1 MSHVVSSHTSY
12 HFLFVSQYISKRQR
26 YKDRWPAVP
35 DSSCNLHG
43 KYTLSSLWTC
53 FTVSYGPIERK
64 NTFDLVTNMCVWFLV
79 SPDMVSVTMLSLTSA
94 KMWNLLFRWGHPQS
108 CFCYCFSYGSNEN
121 GGWKIGSAAYH
132 GPQTQGWRCILHIP
146 RVLSLAEVKI
156 LNCEQKILHVH
167 THTHTCTR
175 TRTHTHWG

>member
-1 MSHVVSSHTSY
+1 MLSVATLHITSCSSHSIYPRDKGTKTGGQ
-12 HFLFVSQYISKRQR
+12 LFQTLPVIFMESTHLVLYEHASQ
-26 YKDRWPAVP
+26 
-35 DSSCNLHG
+35 
-43 KYTLSSLWTC
+43 SLMDQ
-53 FTVSYGPIERK
+53 FERK